1 MKLDAQDRRV
11 VAKCVVLSVL
21 FTVSVLLVACV
32 LGVALRLFLF
42 LAFA

>member
-1 MKLDAQDRRV
+1 MVFDARDRQV
-11 VAKCVVLSVL
+11 VAKCLVVSVL